1 MINLTPVHDNLIV
14 ELEEIKQEEKTAS
27 GIILS
32 NAGKSEQMLRKG
44 EGKVIAVGEGR
55 RLSNGTLLPTTAK
68 VGQKVLFNKFAGTE
82 IESEEGKFL
91 IIKESDILAILN

>member
-1 MINLTPVHDNLIV
+1 MLQITPVHDNIII

-27 GIILS
+27 GIVLP
-32 NAGKSEQMLRKG
+32 NAGKSEQMLRKS

-55 RLSNGTLLPTTAK
+55 RLSDGTLLPSTAK
-68 VGQKVLFNKFAGTE
+68 VGQRILFNKFAGTE

-91 IIKESDILAILN
+91 IIKESDVLAILN

>member
-14 ELEEIKQEEKTAS
+14 KLEEIQIEEKTAG
-27 GIILS
+27 GIILP

-55 RLSNGTLLPTTAK
+55 RLSDGTLLPLTAE
-68 VGQKVLFNKFAGTE
+68 VGQKILFNKFAGTE

>member
-1 MINLTPVHDNLIV
+1 MINLTPVHDNLIIK
-14 ELEEIKQEEKTAS
+14 LEEIKLEEETPS
-27 GIILS
+27 GIILT
-32 NAGKSEQMLRKG
+32 NVGKSEQMLRKSEG
-44 EGKVIAVGEGR
+44 EVIAVGEGR

-68 VGQKVLFNKFAGTE
+68 VGQKILFNKFAGTE

>member
-1 MINLTPVHDNLIV
+1 MLQITPVHDNIII

-27 GIILS
+27 GIVLP
-32 NAGKSEQMLRKG
+32 NAGKSEQMLRKS

-55 RLSNGTLLPTTAK
+55 RLSDGTLLPSTAK
-68 VGQKVLFNKFAGTE
+68 VGQRILFNKFAGTE

>member
-1 MINLTPVHDNLIV
+1 MINLIPVHDNLIV
-14 ELEEIKQEEKTAS
+14 GLEEIQVEEKTAG
-27 GIILS
+27 GIILP

-55 RLSNGTLLPTTAK
+55 RLSDGTLLPLTAE
-68 VGQKVLFNKFAGTE
+68 VGQKILFNKFAGTE

>member
-1 MINLTPVHDNLIV
+1 MINLTPVHDNLIIK
-14 ELEEIKQEEKTAS
+14 LEEIKLEEQTAG
-27 GIILS
+27 GIILP
-32 NAGKSEQMLRKG
+32 NAGKTEQMLRKSEG
-44 EGKVIAVGEGR
+44 EVIAVGEGR

>member
-1 MINLTPVHDNLIV
+1 MLQITPVHDNIII

-27 GIILS
+27 GIVLP
-32 NAGKSEQMLRKG
+32 NVGKSEQMLRKS

-55 RLSNGTLLPTTAK
+55 RLSDGTLLPSTAK
-68 VGQKVLFNKFAGTE
+68 VGQRILFNKFAGTE

>member
-1 MINLTPVHDNLIV
+1 MINLTPVHDNLIIK
-14 ELEEIKQEEKTAS
+14 LEEIKLEEETPS

-32 NAGKSEQMLRKG
+32 NAGKTEQMLRKSEG
-44 EGKVIAVGEGR
+44 EVIAVGEGR

-91 IIKESDILAILN
+91 IIKESDILAIFN

>member
-1 MINLTPVHDNLIV
+1 MINITPVHDNLIV

-55 RLSNGTLLPTTAK
+55 RLSDGILLPLTAE
-68 VGQKVLFNKFAGTE
+68 VGQKILFNKFAGTE